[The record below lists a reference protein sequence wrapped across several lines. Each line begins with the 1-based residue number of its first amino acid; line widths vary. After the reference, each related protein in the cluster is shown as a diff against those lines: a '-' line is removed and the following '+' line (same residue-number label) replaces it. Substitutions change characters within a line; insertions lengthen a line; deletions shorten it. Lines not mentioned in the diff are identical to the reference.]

1 MNEDEFLKLDN
12 QLCFVLYAA
21 SRVLTKLY
29 GPFLAKL
36 NITYPQYLVMLVLW
50 EHGTLGVSD
59 IGTRL
64 YLDSGTLTPL
74 LKRLEVSGLITRTR
88 LSTDERKVMVALT
101 PHGNALKEK
110 AVGVPMEL
118 FCRSGLTIEEFHSIK
133 QNVTTL
139 LDRMNADVNKK
150 NNCQDMTDPADG

>member
-1 MNEDEFLKLDN
+1 MNEDEFLRLDN

-29 GPFLAKL
+29 GPFLANLK
-36 NITYPQYLVMLVLW
+36 ITYPQYLVMLVLW
-50 EHGTLGVSD
+50 EHGPLSVGD

-74 LKRLEVSGLITRTR
+74 LKRLEASGLITRTR

-101 PHGNALKEK
+101 EQGVALKQQ
-110 AVGVPMEL
+110 AVSVPMEL
-118 FCRSGLTIEEFHSIK
+118 FCRSGLTVEEFHAIK

-139 LDRMNADVNKK
+139 LARMNADMNKK
-150 NNCQDMTDPADG
+150 TNCEDLTDPAAG